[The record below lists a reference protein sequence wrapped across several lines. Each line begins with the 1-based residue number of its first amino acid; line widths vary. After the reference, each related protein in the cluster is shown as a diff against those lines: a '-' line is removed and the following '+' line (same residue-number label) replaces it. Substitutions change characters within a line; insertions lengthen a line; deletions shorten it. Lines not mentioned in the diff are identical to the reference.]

1 MKSFELVGYW
11 WLPNNPGKTIAGTL
25 KFDPIN
31 GGSLDLL
38 GSFQDFPEFGK
49 VFDVDI
55 ILGFVDGKKITLYR
69 CYATGSNMSLTA
81 GGPVS
86 LKSSFLVNVVFLG
99 HHFEKNEDVVFKSLS
114 VSYSYLE
121 DWTQITGFQFTLQP
135 DKENHLSQYEVKYKF
150 PDKVEVKIGDTNL
163 SFDYSFRDGG
173 DKIKEFKLVQTTF
186 LKIEP
191 PVACHIDAYFR
202 DFLYHAQNFISLG
215 VGRAVYPLVMKGK
228 NENCKIE
235 LEKGRTAYNDIEVFY
250 KAKEFQEPL
259 KKLHPLDMVFFFGD
273 VKDEF
278 EKYLNNWFKKAELIL
293 PVYDLY
299 FATLYSSKMYLQH
312 EFLSLVQALEVYHR
326 RVYGGKY
333 VSDENFKDVYA
344 KLVDAIP
351 AETENDFKASLT
363 GKMKYLHEYSLRK
376 RLKKITDDLSG
387 VVGILI
393 KDVGSFID
401 DIESTRNFLTHY
413 DKSLEAKKRDGKELY
428 MLTEQM
434 KFLLEMCFL
443 LEMGMPIDKVKQ
455 LATRNQRYQYLARN
469 A

>member
-11 WLPNNPGKTIAGTL
+11 WLPTNPGKTIAGTL

-55 ILGFVDGKKITLYR
+55 ILGFADGKKITLHR

-86 LKSSFLVNVVFLG
+86 LKSSFLVSVVLLG

-121 DWTQITGFQFTLQP
+121 DWTQITGFQFALQS

-163 SFDYSFRDGG
+163 SFDYSFSDGG

-191 PVACHIDAYFR
+191 SVACHIDAYFR

-215 VGRAVYPLVMKGK
+215 VGRAVYPLIMKGK
-228 NENCKIE
+228 NENCKVE

-250 KAKEFQEPL
+250 KVKEFQEPS
-259 KKLHPLDMVFFFGD
+259 KKLHPLDMVFLFGD

-278 EKYLNNWFKKAELIL
+278 EKYLNNWFKRAELIL

-333 VSDENFKDVYA
+333 VSDENFKDVYE
-344 KLVDAIP
+344 KLVGAIP
-351 AETENDFKASLT
+351 TETENDFKASLT

-401 DIESTRNFLTHY
+401 DVESTRNFLTHY
-413 DKSLEAKKRDGKELY
+413 DKSLEEKKRDGKELY

-443 LEMGMPIDKVKQ
+443 LEMGMPMDKVKQ

-469 A
+469 V